1 PIYLLGLLGKVHPLL
16 EGIGSCNDPTRY
28 RTQFPV
34 QDRGERQHVI
44 GRVAGVGVG
53 VIEPPEAALT
63 QLLSA
68 LEGLEGFFLIPGM
81 IKVSKP
87 KFGVAHHRGD
97 DRVSL
102 YDLDECA
109 GFFSTR
115 GVKRR
120 VLNKRGT
127 SQTPGREVA
136 AFTDQASLYGFIE
149 LVRVPAVHINQL
161 IVNGVQPWLDVGI

>member
-1 PIYLLGLLGKVHPLL
+1 
-16 EGIGSCNDPTRY
+16 
-28 RTQFPV
+28 
-34 QDRGERQHVI
+34 
-44 GRVAGVGVG
+44 
-53 VIEPPEAALT
+53 
-63 QLLSA
+63 

-127 SQTPGREVA
+127 SQTPGREVG

-161 IVNGVQPWLDVGI
+161 IVNGVQPWLDVASSMSAGSMLMVPMNPSRILRATSWATPVSSFMSISPKPHSMPSAIQARSIRPTETFPSWPALDSR